1 MVITPSFQVG
11 DGGSIPL
18 ICSNSSTHTAN
29 DGLSKIQFRTAG
41 SRMLEIIARW
51 CNGSTTVFGAVS
63 SGSNPARVTIKFGS
77 LK

>member
-18 ICSNSSTHTAN
+18 ICSNSSTHTAYV
-29 DGLSKIQFRTAG
+29 GLNKIQFRIAG